1 MKEIDVCI
9 IGAGP
14 GGATAA
20 LKLNQLG
27 IPSLLIDK
35 AVFPRDKIC
44 GDALSG
50 KVVTILKRI
59 DPKYVEAFDKFKKI
73 HVNCWG
79 IKYISPNQYELDIPF
94 NPKYNPAT
102 DTTPAYVSK
111 RLDFD
116 NFLVDQVKECP
127 LVELQEGVAITEFEK
142 TKEGYIISDKS
153 GSYQVKCKILLVAN
167 GAYSAFTRKE
177 AGIVKENLHYA
188 GGIRAYYEGVDN
200 LDKDNFIELHFLKE
214 FLPGYLWIFPLPNGQ
229 ANVGA
234 GMLSEEIVKNKVKL
248 KESMLDL
255 LQNHPKLKDRFKN
268 AKLIGKI
275 QGFGLPLGSKK
286 RSISG
291 DNYMLLGDAASLID
305 PFSGEGI
312 GNALYCG
319 FYAGLQVERCLKEQ
333 NYSAQFMKK
342 YDDDI
347 ERVMGR
353 ELRFSHKLQM
363 ILFKYPW
370 LFNLLSRIAY
380 SSRNLQ
386 EALSIMFMDMDSRES
401 VLKPSF
407 YFKNLFKR

>member
-35 AVFPRDKIC
+35 AVFPRDKVC

-50 KVVTILKRI
+50 KVMTILRRI
-59 DPKYVEAFDKFKKI
+59 DPKYVEAFDKIDKVHI
-73 HVNCWG
+73 NCWG
-79 IKYISPNQYELDIPF
+79 IKYISPNQYELDIPYD
-94 NPKYNPAT
+94 PKYNIET
-102 DTTPAYVSK
+102 DAAPGYVSK
-111 RLDFD
+111 RIDFD
-116 NFLVDQVKECP
+116 NFLVEQVKACP
-127 LVELQEGVAITEFEK
+127 LVELKEGVAITAFEK

-153 GSYQVKCKILLVAN
+153 GEYKVKCKILLVAN

-177 AGIVKENLHYA
+177 AGIVKENMHYS

-200 LDKDNFIELHFLKE
+200 FHKDNFIELHFLKE
-214 FLPGYLWIFPLPNGQ
+214 FLPGYLWVFPLPNGQ

-234 GMLSEEIVKNKVKL
+234 GMLSEEIVNKKVNL
-248 KESMLDL
+248 KESMLHL
-255 LQNHPKLKDRFKN
+255 LENHPRFKERFKN
-268 AKLIGKI
+268 AKLMGKI

-286 RSISG
+286 RPISG

-305 PFSGEGI
+305 PFTGEGI
-312 GNALYCG
+312 GNAIYCG

-333 NYSAQFMKK
+333 KFSAQFMKQ
-342 YDDDI
+342 YDVDI
-347 ERVMGR
+347 ERVLGR
-353 ELRFSHKLQM
+353 ELRFSRKLQM

-370 LFNLLSRIAY
+370 LFNIISRIAY

-386 EALSIMFMDMDSRES
+386 EALSVMFMDSRES

-407 YFKNLFKR
+407 YFKNLFKRSS